1 MRLRKNEINSKF
13 SLTFLIY
20 GINFDIYDTPKL
32 IVYCF
37 LYKSNLAQ
45 RRLNF
50 SNRQSNYRFAF
61 LRRGFFGSLR

>member
-1 MRLRKNEINSKF
+1 MRLCKNEINSKF
-13 SLTFLIY
+13 SLTFIIC
-20 GINFDIYDTPKL
+20 GINFDIYDAPKFHSVAL
-32 IVYCF
+32 

-61 LRRGFFGSLR
+61 LRRGFSGVA

>member
-20 GINFDIYDTPKL
+20 GINFDIYDMLKL

-37 LYKSNLAQ
+37 YISRIWLKN
-45 RRLNF
+45 
-50 SNRQSNYRFAF
+50 
-61 LRRGFFGSLR
+61 G